1 MYIEKRLK
9 MKKINKRIILGY
21 ASSLLFLLA
30 ASLPTQAVEQEMIEL
45 NSLKTFD
52 GQPLTLKEDTLTHLI
67 FQEIWSS
74 YEGQGEEARVA
85 ALPKTFLANSQQIW
99 VQPDI
104 NVTEAQLAEY
114 QDYFP
119 QVAPLVLD
127 RSFSLMRSF
136 GGWDLPLH
144 IILKNGKK
152 VFLGSSDELSTLS
165 KEHFSSSVAMRNW
178 LSTDISADSSANE
191 KNMAKTGRKKQAK
204 FTIAEAAKSHYHKPE
219 KGDQAPLFTAK
230 TMSGNT
236 VSLIGLSYN
245 KPLSLVFVDSLCPMP
260 HFPGCEAKLKALNNL
275 VASDASREWIGIV
288 SSYYVNEEIAQQF
301 ADKFQLKMPLI
312 FDTDNQIFQ
321 SYGVH
326 ASPYQIDIDSEG
338 VIRTRG
344 AKIH

>member
-1 MYIEKRLK
+1 
-9 MKKINKRIILGY
+9 MKKVNKRIILGY
-21 ASSLLFLLA
+21 ASSLLLLLA
-30 ASLPTQAVEQEMIEL
+30 ASLPTQAVEPEKIEL
-45 NSLKTFD
+45 HTLKTFD
-52 GQPLTLKEDTLTHLI
+52 GQSLTLKEDTVTHFI
-67 FQEIWSS
+67 FQNIWSS

-85 ALPKTFLANSQQIW
+85 ALPKNFLANSQQIW
-99 VQPDI
+99 VQPDL

-114 QDYFP
+114 QGYFP

-127 RSFSLMRSF
+127 RGFNLMRSF

-152 VFLGSSDELSTLS
+152 VFSGGGDELSTLS
-165 KEHFSSSVAMRNW
+165 KAHFSSSVAMRDW
-178 LSTDISADSSANE
+178 LSTNVTVASNANE
-191 KNMAKTGRKKQAK
+191 TNTVKVGRIKTAK
-204 FTIAEAAKSHYHKPE
+204 FTITEAANSHYYKPE
-219 KGDQAPLFTAK
+219 KGDQAPLFTGK
-230 TMSGNT
+230 TMSGNS

-260 HFPGCEAKLKALNNL
+260 HFPDCEAKLKILNDL
-275 VASDASREWIGIV
+275 VANDTSREWIGIV

-301 ADKFQLKMPLI
+301 RDKYQLKMPLI

-338 VIRTRG
+338 IIRSRG

>member
-1 MYIEKRLK
+1 

-30 ASLPTQAVEQEMIEL
+30 ASLPSQAVEPEKIEL
-45 NSLKTFD
+45 HSLKTFD
-52 GQPLTLKEDTLTHLI
+52 GQPLFLKENTVTHLI

-127 RSFSLMRSF
+127 RGFSLMRSF

-152 VFLGSSDELSTLS
+152 IFSGSGDELTVLS
-165 KEHFSSSVAMRNW
+165 KEHFLSTVAMNDW
-178 LSTDISADSSANE
+178 FNANQDFNE
-191 KNMAKTGRKKQAK
+191 KVIIKEDENKPIK
-204 FTIAEAAKSHYHKPE
+204 FIIAEADALDYHKPE
-219 KGDQAPLFTAK
+219 EGDQAPLFSAK

-236 VSLIGLSYN
+236 VSLTGLSYY

-275 VASDASREWIGIV
+275 VASDTSREWIGIV

-301 ADKFQLKMPLI
+301 RDKFQLKMPLI